1 MKGIIIFHTL
11 LVASFF
17 SIAKTQDNKWDWAY
31 HKKKFKQVSVQD
43 GLSQSTVYSIL
54 QDSEGFMW
62 FGTRGGGL
70 NKYDGYE
77 IEVFKHEP
85 GDSNTLPGNEIISL
99 CEDKSGNFWIGTRGK
114 GLQRYHYAKREYYNY
129 HADNSGLR
137 SNSVLSMLNTSSG
150 VFWAGMNSGLYIYND
165 VKDSFIPVGEIRDE
179 IYDIQEGPDINTLYL
194 AAGNKLISLEYD
206 HLNLQASR
214 IQIMAEFE
222 EKYQVKTFLQ
232 ENNKFW
238 IGTSHGVYTLNKGD
252 TKPELFS
259 YTKGQS
265 LYYIFDDT
273 RKLLKDSR
281 KRIWIGTK
289 SGLYKLEKGEME
301 VFITGTNDLGINHNS
316 IYSIYESA
324 AGIIWIGTWGG
335 GVNIFA
341 EDYYNFVHFK
351 HQPYNPE
358 SLSDNVVSSFAEDQ
372 NGIWVATELGGLNF
386 LDYQTHNFKNFKHN
400 SSDNGL
406 FGTNHIKKV
415 LVQDERY
422 IWIGTFD
429 HGLFR
434 YDKQDN
440 TAKQFLDEYSIFA
453 LTKIPGNK
461 LAIGT
466 MDGCFLLSTT
476 DLSIERFQPD
486 SSKLAQNKGPGYN
499 FITYLFYSLNYNELW
514 IGTKENGIYR
524 YLLST
529 KNLINY
535 QANTNDSLSIS
546 NNYITSITQ
555 NKNGELWISTF
566 YGLNKFNPAT
576 NNFDVYT
583 TRHGLPDN
591 LINAVLCD
599 ENNHVWIST
608 NSGISRFDYIASK
621 CRNFN
626 NFDGLQSNEFNR
638 GASLKTSNGYMF
650 FGGIYGF
657 NMFHP
662 DSIKSNNYM
671 PPIIITDFK
680 LIGNAGSSGTQ
691 NELAFSKRMHV
702 DKITLKHNESSF
714 TIDFVALN
722 YLHAEKNKYKYK
734 LTGFNEQFVEAGPEK
749 RATYTNIDP
758 GIYEFVVIAS
768 NNDGIWNQHGDR
780 LKITILSPWWATSW
794 AFVLYVLLITAIVFF
809 SRKLALARIEERK
822 ELEYER
828 KEKEKILEL
837 HQLKLRFF
845 TDISHEFRTPLTLI
859 ASPVDQLLNIPEEN
873 DQKLYLYN
881 IIGKNVKRLLNL
893 VNQLMDFRKIEN
905 NKIQVQIKEG
915 NLYEFIREIFEGFE
929 EHARNLNI
937 RFEFIADYTESE
949 NYFDRNIIDKTVFN
963 LLSNAFKFTPPE
975 EKITLELYRRGENAI
990 ISVTDTGTGI
1000 SEEKL
1005 PYIFERFFTTPE
1017 TKSKTIP
1024 GAGIGL
1030 SLTKRLVEIHK
1041 GTIDVESI
1049 VGEGTRFTVTFP
1061 INKSAYGPE
1070 ETDIF
1075 SSDQNKFQHIE
1086 ISDIYEPTQ
1095 VKALK
1100 KDSAKNPKK
1109 KKDVILIVEDNDD
1122 LRIHLMQMFNDFSVL
1137 EAKNG
1142 SEAYK
1147 ISMERIP
1154 DLILSDVMMPVMD
1167 GMEFCR
1173 KVKEHYVT
1181 SHIPVI
1187 LLTAKEADEH
1197 KIEGVESG
1205 ADAYIPKPF
1214 NTTYLHALVTNTLKQ
1229 RKKIRERYHY
1239 QSSSTPKTDEMNPG
1253 DKKFLSK
1260 INKNILKELANPNY
1274 GVEQLSADMGLSR
1287 SQLFRKFRAIAD
1299 LKPSDYIKILRLQ
1312 EAQKLLVMNELNV
1325 NEITEACGFTTPS
1338 HFITSFKKHYGTTPK
1353 NYNLNQLN
1361 KVK

>member
-1 MKGIIIFHTL
+1 MKGIILFHIL
-11 LVASFF
+11 LVANFF
-17 SIAKTQDNKWDWAY
+17 NIAKTQDNKWDWAY
-31 HKKKFKQVSVQD
+31 HKKKFKHLSVQD
-43 GLSQSTVYSIL
+43 GLSQSTVYCIL

-77 IEVFKHEP
+77 MEVYKHEP
-85 GDSNTLPGNEIISL
+85 GDSTTLLGNEIISL

-114 GLQRYHYAKREYYNY
+114 GLQRYNYAQRRYFNY
-129 HADNSGLR
+129 HAGNSGLT
-137 SNSVLSMLNTSSG
+137 SNSVLSMLHTSTG
-150 VFWAGMNSGLYIYND
+150 VLWAGMNSGLYIY
-165 VKDSFIPVGEIRDE
+165 DSIADNFIPIPAIKDE
-179 IYDIQEGPDINTLYL
+179 IYDVQEGPDKNILYL
-194 AAGNKLISLEYD
+194 AAGNKLVALKYDSLNKAD
-206 HLNLQASR
+206 PD
-214 IQIMAEFE
+214 IKIIAEFD
-222 EKYQVKTFLQ
+222 EKYIVKTFLQ
-232 ENNKFW
+232 NKNNFW
-238 IGTSHGVYTLNKGD
+238 IGTSHGVYIQGKEGS
-252 TKPELFS
+252 KPELFS
-259 YTKGQS
+259 YFKDQKDH
-265 LYYIFDDT
+265 YILNDT
-273 RKLLKDSR
+273 RKILKDSR

-289 SGLYKLEKGEME
+289 SGLYKLEKDEMD
-301 VFITGTNDLGINHNS
+301 VFVTGTNDLGINHNS
-316 IYSIYESA
+316 IYSIHESA

-351 HQPYNPE
+351 HQPYNPK
-358 SLSDNVVSSFAEDQ
+358 SLSDNVVSSFAEDK

-386 LDYQTHNFKNFKHN
+386 LDFQTHNFANFKYN
-400 SSDNGL
+400 NDGNAL
-406 FGTNHIKKV
+406 FETNHIKKV

-422 IWIGTFD
+422 IWVGTFD

-434 YDKQDN
+434 YDKRSK
-440 TAKQFLDEYSIFA
+440 TARQFLDEYSVFA
-453 LTKIPGNK
+453 LTKLQKNK

-466 MDGCFLLSTT
+466 MDGCFLLNTS
-476 DLSIERFQPD
+476 DLSIHRFEPD
-486 SSKLAQNKGPGYN
+486 FSSLKPQNKGPGYN
-499 FITYLFYSLNYNELW
+499 FITYLFYSPNYNELW

-535 QANTNDSLSIS
+535 QANEHDSLSIS

-555 NKNGELWISTF
+555 NTSGELWISTF
-566 YGLNKFNPAT
+566 YGLNKFSPAT
-576 NNFDVYT
+576 GSFEVYT
-583 TRHGLPDN
+583 TKHGLPDN

-608 NSGISRFDYIASK
+608 NSGISRFDYLESI

-650 FGGIYGF
+650 FGGIFGF

-662 DSIKSNNYM
+662 DSIKSNHFV
-671 PPIIITDFK
+671 PPIIITDFR
-680 LIGNAGSSGTQ
+680 LFGDAGLTDQ
-691 NELAFSKRMHV
+691 KKELLFSKRMHV
-702 DKITLKHNESSF
+702 DEITLKHNESSF

-722 YLHAEKNKYKYK
+722 YLHAEKNRYKYK
-734 LTGFNEQFVEAGPEK
+734 LTGFNQQFVEAGPEK

-758 GIYEFVVIAS
+758 GTYEFVVIAS
-768 NNDGIWNQHGDR
+768 NNDGIWNQHGDI
-780 LKITILSPWWATSW
+780 LKITILSPWWATPW
-794 AFVLYVLLITAIVFF
+794 AFSLYVLLIIAIVFF
-809 SRKLALARIEERK
+809 TRKLALARIEERK

-859 ASPVDQLLNIPEEN
+859 ASPVDQLLKIPEEN

-915 NLYEFIREIFEGFE
+915 NLHEFIKEIFEGFE

-937 RFEFIADYTESE
+937 QFEFIADYSKEE
-949 NYFDRNIIDKTVFN
+949 NFFDRNIIDKIVFN

-975 EKITLELYRRGENAI
+975 EKITLELSRREEKAI

-1017 TKSKTIP
+1017 SKSKTIP

-1041 GTIDVESI
+1041 GTIEVEST
-1049 VGEGTRFTVTFP
+1049 VGEGTKFTVSFP
-1061 INKSAYGPE
+1061 VDKSAYGPE
-1070 ETDIF
+1070 ETDVLN
-1075 SSDQNKFQHIE
+1075 SDQDKFHHIE

-1095 VKALK
+1095 VKAFK
-1100 KDSAKNPKK
+1100 KNSAKNPKR

-1122 LRIHLMQMFNDFSVL
+1122 LRIHLAQMFSNFSVI

-1147 ISMERIP
+1147 ISMERVP

-1167 GMEFCR
+1167 GMELCR
-1173 KVKEHYVT
+1173 KVKEHFVT

-1197 KIEGVESG
+1197 KIEGIESG

-1214 NTTYLHALVTNTLKQ
+1214 NTAYLHALVTNTLKQ
-1229 RKKIRERYHY
+1229 RKKLRERYHY
-1239 QSSSTPKTDEMNPG
+1239 QSSPTEKTDEMNAG

-1260 INKNILKELANPNY
+1260 INMYILRELANPDY
-1274 GVEQLSADMGLSR
+1274 GVEQLSTDMGLSR

-1299 LKPSDYIKILRLQ
+1299 LKPSDYIKVIRLQ
-1312 EAQKLLVMNELNV
+1312 EAQKLLHKNELNV
-1325 NEITEACGFTTPS
+1325 NEIAEACGFTTPS
-1338 HFITSFKKHYGTTPK
+1338 YFITSFKKHFGTTPK
-1353 NYNLNQLN
+1353 NYNLKQLL
-1361 KVK
+1361 